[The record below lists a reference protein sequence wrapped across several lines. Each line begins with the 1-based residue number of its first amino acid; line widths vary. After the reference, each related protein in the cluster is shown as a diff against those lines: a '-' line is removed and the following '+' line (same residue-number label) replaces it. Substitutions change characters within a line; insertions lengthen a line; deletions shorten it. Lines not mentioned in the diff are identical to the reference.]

1 MGHFRF
7 SVAKIDPN
15 LVETA
20 EQFETVEVYSRTKT
34 TMSRVININDV
45 SNIYGSFKC
54 IYNS

>member
-1 MGHFRF
+1 M
-7 SVAKIDPN
+7 AKIDPN

-34 TMSRVININDV
+34 TRSRVININDV